1 MNNASF
7 LSLLWQEW
15 RLIASDRWLAALL
28 GGIPLALFLLV
39 WAIFSSGTG
48 RDLPIGVVDLDN
60 SALSRSLVRY
70 YDATPTLA
78 VRSFNQVESA
88 SASLDSAQ
96 TYATVVIPHDFE
108 RATRRGENPNV
119 TAFYNSQYILIGK
132 LVNSAINQAQSTFS
146 ARVATQS
153 EMLHGTTVSAQAA
166 GLSVPVRFQIVPL
179 FNAGTNYAQ
188 FLVSAIIP
196 ALWQITLVAS
206 GMLSMALTDKRIGLE
221 TYFRGA
227 VAKKLGVKV
236 LGTAIPLWLLGVV
249 FATGM
254 HWGLG
259 WPMNGDW
266 TILLTAQWLMVL
278 ACLAVGA
285 LLYVG
290 SRNAVRAMS
299 LVAGFT
305 APAFAFMGVSF
316 PAGEM
321 PFFAQCWRAMLPVS
335 HYITLQIG
343 QFNYAAT
350 LQQAMPALLALASFS
365 VIWLLVALKVKRL
378 CANSEVVPSDN
389 AKPLEVTS

>member
-1 MNNASF
+1 MKNTAF
-7 LSLLWQEW
+7 TSLLWQEW

-28 GGIPLALFLLV
+28 GGLPLVMFLLV

-60 SALSRSLVRY
+60 SALSRTLVRY

-78 VRSFNQVESA
+78 IRTFDDVDNA
-88 SASLDSAQ
+88 SASLNSAK

-108 RATRRGENPNV
+108 KATKRGENPNV

-132 LVNSAINQAQSTFS
+132 LVNSAINQALRTFS
-146 ARVATQS
+146 ALVATQS
-153 EMLHGTTVSAQAA
+153 EMLHGTTVATQAA
-166 GLSVPVRFQIVPL
+166 GLSVPLRFQLVPL

-188 FLVSAIIP
+188 FLVSAIVP

-221 TYFRGA
+221 TYFNGA
-227 VAKKLGVKV
+227 VAKKLTVKV
-236 LGTAIPLWLLGVV
+236 LGIALPLWLLGIG

-266 TILLTAQWLMVL
+266 AILLTAQWLMVL
-278 ACLAVGA
+278 AGLAVGA

-290 SRNAVRAMS
+290 SRDAVRAMS

-321 PFFAQCWRAMLPVS
+321 PFLAQCWRAMLPVS

-343 QFNYAAT
+343 QFNYGAT
-350 LQQAMPALLALASFS
+350 LQQSMPALLALASFS
-365 VIWLLVALKVKRL
+365 LIWLLIGLKMKRL
-378 CANSEVVPSDN
+378 STNTAHIQSVDASPSEVAS
-389 AKPLEVTS
+389 

>member
-1 MNNASF
+1 MKNTAF
-7 LSLLWQEW
+7 TSLLWQEW

-28 GGIPLALFLLV
+28 GGLPLVMFLLV

-78 VRSFNQVESA
+78 IRTFDDVDNA
-88 SASLDSAQ
+88 SASLNSAK
-96 TYATVVIPHDFE
+96 TYATVVIPYDFE
-108 RATRRGENPNV
+108 KATKRGENPNV

-132 LVNSAINQAQSTFS
+132 LVNSALNQAQSTFS
-146 ARVATQS
+146 ALVATQS
-153 EMLHGTTVSAQAA
+153 EMLHGTTVATQAA
-166 GLSVPVRFQIVPL
+166 GLSVPLRFQLVPL

-188 FLVSAIIP
+188 FLVSAIVP

-221 TYFRGA
+221 TYFNGA
-227 VAKKLGVKV
+227 VAKKLTVKV
-236 LGTAIPLWLLGVV
+236 LGTALPLWLLGIG

-266 TILLTAQWLMVL
+266 AILLTAQWLMVL
-278 ACLAVGA
+278 AGLAVGT

-290 SRNAVRAMS
+290 SRDAVRAMS

-321 PFFAQCWRAMLPVS
+321 PFLAQCWRAMLPVS

-343 QFNYAAT
+343 QFNYGAT
-350 LQQAMPALLALASFS
+350 LQQSMPALLALASFS
-365 VIWLLVALKVKRL
+365 LIWLLIGLKMKRL
-378 CANSEVVPSDN
+378 STNTAHIQSVDASPSEVAS
-389 AKPLEVTS
+389 

>member
-1 MNNASF
+1 MNNTSF
-7 LSLLWQEW
+7 SSLLWQEW
-15 RLIASDRWLAALL
+15 RLIVSDRWLAALL
-28 GGIPLALFLLV
+28 GGLPLAMFLLV

-78 VRSFNQVESA
+78 VRTFSDVDNA
-88 SASLDSAQ
+88 SSSLNSAQ
-96 TYATVVIPHDFE
+96 TYATVVIPQNFE
-108 RATRRGENPNV
+108 KATKRGENPDV
-119 TAFYNSQYILIGK
+119 TALYNSQYILIGK
-132 LVNSAINQAQSTFS
+132 LVSSAISQAQGTFS
-146 ARVATQS
+146 ALVATQG
-153 EMLHGTTVSAQAA
+153 EMLHGTTVATQAA
-166 GLSVPVRFQIVPL
+166 GLSVPLRFQIVPL

-196 ALWQITLVAS
+196 ALWQIILVAS

-221 TYFRGA
+221 AYFRGA
-227 VAKKLGVKV
+227 VVKKLTVKA
-236 LGTAIPLWLLGVV
+236 LGSALPLWLLGIG

-266 TILLTAQWLMVL
+266 SILFAAQWLMVL
-278 ACLAVGA
+278 AGVAVGS

-316 PAGEM
+316 PASEM
-321 PFFAQCWRAMLPVS
+321 PFFAQCWRSMLPIS

-343 QFNYAAT
+343 QFNYGAT

-365 VIWLLVALKVKRL
+365 LIWLLIGVKVKRL
-378 CANSEVVPSDN
+378 SATPEVAHSDN
-389 AKPLEVTS
+389 VKSTEVSS

>member
-1 MNNASF
+1 M
-7 LSLLWQEW
+7 
-15 RLIASDRWLAALL
+15 
-28 GGIPLALFLLV
+28 
-39 WAIFSSGTG
+39 
-48 RDLPIGVVDLDN
+48 
-60 SALSRSLVRY
+60 
-70 YDATPTLA
+70 
-78 VRSFNQVESA
+78 
-88 SASLDSAQ
+88 
-96 TYATVVIPHDFE
+96 
-108 RATRRGENPNV
+108 
-119 TAFYNSQYILIGK
+119 
-132 LVNSAINQAQSTFS
+132 NSAINQAQSTFS
-146 ARVATQS
+146 ALVATQS
-153 EMLHGTTVSAQAA
+153 EMLHGTTVATQAA
-166 GLSVPVRFQIVPL
+166 GLSVPLRFQLVPL

-188 FLVSAIIP
+188 FLVSAIVP

-221 TYFRGA
+221 TYFNGA
-227 VAKKLGVKV
+227 VAKKLTVKA
-236 LGTAIPLWLLGVV
+236 LGIALPLWLLGIG

-266 TILLTAQWLMVL
+266 AILLTAQWLMVL
-278 ACLAVGA
+278 AGLAVGA

-290 SRNAVRAMS
+290 SRDAVRAMS

-343 QFNYAAT
+343 QFNYGAT

-365 VIWLLVALKVKRL
+365 LLWLLIGLKVKRL
-378 CANSEVVPSDN
+378 STRPANHQSADTSSEVAS
-389 AKPLEVTS
+389 

>member
-1 MNNASF
+1 MKNTPF
-7 LSLLWQEW
+7 ISLLWQEW

-28 GGIPLALFLLV
+28 GGLPLVMFLLV

-60 SALSRSLVRY
+60 SALSRALVRY

-78 VRSFNQVESA
+78 IRTFDDVDSA
-88 SASLDSAQ
+88 SASLNSAQ

-108 RATRRGENPNV
+108 KATKRGENPNV

-146 ARVATQS
+146 ALVATQS
-153 EMLHGTTVSAQAA
+153 EMLHGTTVATQAA
-166 GLSVPVRFQIVPL
+166 GLSVPLRFQLVPL

-227 VAKKLGVKV
+227 VAKKLTVKV
-236 LGTAIPLWLLGVV
+236 LGSALPLWLLGVG

-266 TILLTAQWLMVL
+266 TILFTAQWFMVL
-278 ACLAVGA
+278 AGLAVGA
-285 LLYVG
+285 LLYVA
-290 SRNAVRAMS
+290 SRDAVRAMS

-316 PAGEM
+316 PASEM

-343 QFNYAAT
+343 QFNYGAT

-365 VIWLLVALKVKRL
+365 LLWLLIGLKVKRL
-378 CANSEVVPSDN
+378 STRPANCQSADASSEVAS
-389 AKPLEVTS
+389 

>member
-1 MNNASF
+1 MKNTTF
-7 LSLLWQEW
+7 TSLLWQEW

-28 GGIPLALFLLV
+28 GGLPLVMFLLV

-78 VRSFNQVESA
+78 IRTFSEIDSA
-88 SASLDSAQ
+88 SASLNSAK

-108 RATRRGENPNV
+108 KATIRGENPDV

-132 LVNSAINQAQSTFS
+132 LVNSALNQAQSTLS
-146 ARVATQS
+146 ALVATQS
-153 EMLHGTTVSAQAA
+153 EMLHGTTVASQAA
-166 GLSVPVRFQIVPL
+166 GLSVPLRFQLVPL

-221 TYFRGA
+221 TYFRGP
-227 VAKKLGVKV
+227 VAKKLTVKV
-236 LGTAIPLWLLGVV
+236 LGTALPLWLLGIGFV
-249 FATGM
+249 TGM

-266 TILLTAQWLMVL
+266 AILLTAQWLMVL
-278 ACLAVGA
+278 AGLAVGA

-290 SRNAVRAMS
+290 SRDAVRAMS

-321 PFFAQCWRAMLPVS
+321 PFLAQCWRAMLPVS

-343 QFNYAAT
+343 QFNYGAT

-365 VIWLLVALKVKRL
+365 LIWLLIGLKMKRL
-378 CANSEVVPSDN
+378 STSPDHIQSVDASSSEVAS
-389 AKPLEVTS
+389 

>member
-1 MNNASF
+1 MKNTAF
-7 LSLLWQEW
+7 TSLLWQEW

-28 GGIPLALFLLV
+28 GGLPLVMFLLV

-60 SALSRSLVRY
+60 SALSRALVRY

-78 VRSFNQVESA
+78 IRTFDDVDNA
-88 SASLDSAQ
+88 SASLNSAK

-108 RATRRGENPNV
+108 KATIRGENPDV

-146 ARVATQS
+146 ALVATQS
-153 EMLHGTTVSAQAA
+153 EMLHGTTVATQAA
-166 GLSVPVRFQIVPL
+166 GLSVPLRFQLVPL

-188 FLVSAIIP
+188 FLVSAIVP

-221 TYFRGA
+221 TYFRDA
-227 VAKKLGVKV
+227 VAKKLTVKV
-236 LGTAIPLWLLGVV
+236 LGTALPLWLLGIG

-266 TILLTAQWLMVL
+266 AILLTAQWLMVL
-278 ACLAVGA
+278 AGLAVGA

-290 SRNAVRAMS
+290 SRDAVRAMS

-343 QFNYAAT
+343 QFNYGAT

-365 VIWLLVALKVKRL
+365 LLWLLIGLKMKRL
-378 CANSEVVPSDN
+378 STNTAHIQSVDASPSEVAS
-389 AKPLEVTS
+389 